1 MYFVVQIL
9 PFLPLELKEIKKCL
23 LGFPDGAV
31 QIIQR
36 PSKNSEHSCYF
47 ERKKWSLRRC
57 SIGVNACMIKV

>member
-1 MYFVVQIL
+1 MDRYLRIAQ
-9 PFLPLELKEIKKCL
+9 PFLPPELKEIKKCL

-47 ERKKWSLRRC
+47 ERKKWSAVLV
-57 SIGVNACMIKV
+57 STHAW

>member
-1 MYFVVQIL
+1 MDRYLRIAQ
-9 PFLPLELKEIKKCL
+9 PFLPPELKEIKKCL

-47 ERKKWSLRRC
+47 ERKK
-57 SIGVNACMIKV
+57 

>member
-1 MYFVVQIL
+1 MYFLFQLL
-9 PFLPLELKEIKKCL
+9 PFLPIELKEIKKCL

-47 ERKKWSLRRC
+47 ERKK
-57 SIGVNACMIKV
+57 